1 MDFKKLYSN
10 LESPKETKLFFILLV
25 LSLMVSFWADLS
37 TFPLSEG
44 WYWGIQQFIS
54 HGVPIQEMGFQLPTL
69 GVWLL
74 AYISSFGFITGKL
87 ISVVV
92 LATSFVFMSFYL
104 FRLSASLSFSLV
116 LSSFF
121 FSMLVA
127 GKTFLFGDYHVYYIL
142 GITMLL
148 AATVGLGYWKTPVVL
163 IGLLT
168 IASTKQNIFLAFLP
182 FSCFLLSLE
191 FIKLGTDIWNIK
203 LSRTKTKIVI
213 VSFSVCLS
221 TIVLFLADLINIGF
235 YTAMV
240 TSSEGYSS
248 KGDLYHVF
256 TRIYHDPNNARILRY
271 SLNLTFKFVFLAL
284 LSFNLYLL
292 YRKTLIKY
300 YTFDKLYEEIA
311 DNLSVKLLLCA
322 IVFTYGAFRAPLN
335 DFIVAVTISFY
346 FISVLVA
353 FFVFTKLLY
362 ETPDGITK
370 TLFVRYLPENKVLEL
385 LSAIGFGLLIIAL
398 NTTTASF
405 SFDGTGIAMLILS
418 AIIFRLIKDTAKPFV
433 LTLFCLILI
442 PTMLFNAFE
451 KFDVKYTWWDVGVE
465 RKSTLAKFN
474 AGTRQS
480 DDFLLPVKA
489 IEIINEIKPDD
500 LSDRNSIVFLPHI
513 AGLYK
518 ILDIKPSVKIP
529 VVWYD
534 ISSTKKNKNLFEDLS
549 QNFPERLVL
558 WDNAVWTITGHRGLV
573 GKGEDPLLFEVF
585 LRTLACLARND
596 LITVQYHNYGTARN
610 ARLKNEI
617 FRMLSDAQEK
627 SLTHLIFE
635 LNKLYAPELVSES
648 LISFNRKKSFDGNIA
663 KRCWEENFSVRTELK
678 PSNFSTSFAF
688 LYTTF
693 SPIESRK

>member
-1 MDFKKLYSN
+1 MGFIKLYSN

-25 LSLMVSFWADLS
+25 LSLVVSFWADLS

-74 AYISSFGFITGKL
+74 SYISSFGFITGKL

-92 LATSFVFMSFYL
+92 LVASFVFMSFYL

-121 FSMLVA
+121 FSMFMT
-127 GKTFLFGDYHVYYIL
+127 GKTFLFGDYHVFYIL
-142 GITMLL
+142 GMTMLL
-148 AATVGLGYWKTPVVL
+148 AATVGLGYWKAPVAL

-168 IASTKQNIFLAFLP
+168 IASMKQNIFLAFLP
-182 FSCFLLSLE
+182 FSCFLLSHE
-191 FIKLGTDIWNIK
+191 IIKKSTDTWQFK

-213 VSFSVCLS
+213 VSLSFCLAA
-221 TIVLFLADLINIGF
+221 IIIFLADQINSGF

-240 TSSEGYSS
+240 TSGEGYSS

-256 TRIYHDPNNARILRY
+256 TRIYHDPNNARIIRY
-271 SLNLTFKFVFLAL
+271 TLNLTFKFVFLAI
-284 LSFNLYLL
+284 SSTILYLL
-292 YRKTLIKY
+292 FWKTLAKFIHL
-300 YTFDKLYEEIA
+300 DKLCEEFA
-311 DNLSVKLLLCA
+311 LNWGVKLLLCV
-322 IVFTYGAFRAPLN
+322 ILFTYGALRAPIN

-346 FISVLVA
+346 FILVLVA
-353 FFVFTKLLY
+353 FFVLTKLLY
-362 ETPDGITK
+362 ETPDDIK
-370 TLFVRYLPENKVLEL
+370 IFFVRYLPGYIVLEL
-385 LSAIGFGLLIIAL
+385 LSATGFGLLIIAL

-405 SFDGTGIAMLILS
+405 SFDGIGIAMLILS
-418 AIIFRLIKDTAKPFV
+418 AIIFRLVKNTAKPFV

-442 PTMLFNAFE
+442 PTMLYNAFE

-465 RKSTLAKFN
+465 KKSTLAKFN
-474 AGTRQS
+474 AGTSES

-489 IEIINEIKPDD
+489 IKFINEIKPDD

-529 VVWYD
+529 VAWYD
-534 ISSTKKNKNLFEDLS
+534 ISSSKKNKNLFEDLS

-558 WDNAVWTITGHRGLV
+558 WDNAVWTITGHRGLL
-573 GKGEDPLLFEVF
+573 GNREDPLLFEVF
-585 LRTLACLARND
+585 LKTLACLASND
-596 LITVQYHNYGTARN
+596 LISFQYHNYGTARN
-610 ARLKNEI
+610 AQLKNQI
-617 FRMLSDAQEK
+617 FRMLSDAKEK
-627 SLTHLIFE
+627 NLTGLIFQ
-635 LNKLYAPELVSES
+635 LNSLYTSELVTES

-663 KRCWEENFSVRTELK
+663 KRCWEENFSVRTEFK
-678 PSNFSTSFAF
+678 PSNFSTSFAS
-688 LYTTF
+688 LY
-693 SPIESRK
+693 RD